1 MKKHGLFIVA
11 VFLSAELAG
20 QNLVVNPSFEERV
33 RCPNNFSA
41 NSRDFNLPGWKSA
54 NTGTPDYYNQCSWG
68 DCDVPFNW
76 AGESNAHS
84 GVAYAG
90 IYVWSKPNSK
100 PRSYREY
107 IQGELLVPL
116 QKDKLYRL
124 EFYYKL
130 ASYSVYSADRIGLLL
145 SDSSVFLGNDQTI
158 NQKPTLSWIRNEP
171 ITSGAWELA
180 TIDYRAVGGEKYIVI
195 GNFYDNLATQFSSL
209 EIRKGKSPMLN
220 GSAYFYIDDV
230 AVIPLD
236 PPPPPPLVWSDGK
249 EIKPEEIY
257 VLKNIQFEFDK
268 YVLLPVSF
276 PELDKL
282 VSILQEKPQWK
293 AELTGHTDDIGSEEY
308 NLELSRNR
316 ASSVGQYLVSRG
328 IALERLTTQ
337 GFGKQRPLVPAKD
350 EGARTLN
357 RRVEVRFL
365 K

>member
-1 MKKHGLFIVA
+1 MHALIVA
-11 VFLSAELAG
+11 TIAASATAVCG
-20 QNLVVNPSFEERV
+20 QNLVINPSFEERT

-54 NTGTPDYYNQCSWG
+54 NTGTPDYFNQCSWG

-90 IYVWSKPNSK
+90 VYVWSRPNSK

-107 IQGELLVPL
+107 IQGELQKPL
-116 QKDKLYRL
+116 SKDKLYRI
-124 EFYYKL
+124 EFYFKL

-145 SDSSVFLGNDQTI
+145 SDSSIFVVNDQVI
-158 NQKPTLSWIRNEP
+158 NRKPPLSWILNEP
-171 ITSGAWELA
+171 ISSGAWELA
-180 TIDYRAVGGEKYIVI
+180 TLDYRATGGERFVII
-195 GNFYDNLATQFSSL
+195 GNFYDNLTTQFASL

-236 PPPPPPLVWSDGK
+236 LPEPEPLVWSDGK

-268 YVLLPVSF
+268 FVLLPVSF

-282 VSILQEKPQWK
+282 VRILSEKPQWT

-316 ASSVGQYLVSRG
+316 AKSVAQYLASKG
-328 IALERLTTQ
+328 IAQERLTAQ
-337 GFGKQRPLVPAKD
+337 GFGKQRPLTPLKD
-350 EGARTLN
+350 EEARMLN

>member
-1 MKKHGLFIVA
+1 MIA
-11 VFLSAELAG
+11 LSALVSYANA
-20 QNLVVNPSFEERV
+20 QNLVVNPSFEERI

-41 NSRDFNLPGWKSA
+41 SSRDFNLPGWKSA
-54 NTGTPDYYNQCSWG
+54 NAGTPDYFNQCSWG

-90 IYVWSKPNSK
+90 IYVWNRPTKK

-107 IQGELLVPL
+107 IEGELLEPL
-116 QKDKLYRL
+116 RKGKRYRI

-130 ASYSVYSADRIGLLL
+130 ATYSVYTADRIGLLL
-145 SDSSVFLGNDQTI
+145 TDSSVFVGNDQVI
-158 NQKPTLSWIRNEP
+158 ERVPNLSWIRSEP

-180 TIDYRAVGGEKYIVI
+180 TVDYTAKGGEHFFVI
-195 GNFYDNLATQFSSL
+195 GNFFDNLNTQFNL
-209 EIRKGKSPMLN
+209 IEYRKGKSPMLN

-230 AVIPLD
+230 AVTPLD
-236 PPPPPPLVWSDGK
+236 PPDPKPLVWADG
-249 EIKPEEIY
+249 EEVKPEEIY

-268 YVLLPVSF
+268 FILWPVSF

-282 VSILQEKPQWK
+282 VAILEEKSTWK
-293 AELTGHTDDIGSEEY
+293 AELTGHTDDIGSDEY

-316 ASSVGQYLVSRG
+316 AMSVGQYLVSKG
-328 IALERLTTQ
+328 IVPGRLSTQ

-350 EGARTLN
+350 ENARALN